1 MMQLLA
7 MLTMLIDHV
16 GLLFFPD
23 QPLWRIIGRI
33 AFPLYAYAL
42 ALGHRHTSSRGKYV
56 LRLLGI
62 AALSQIPY
70 QLAFETNELNVVFSL
85 CAAAILL
92 RVLDGLSPG
101 WISYALIALVCALF
115 EVFPFEYGAY
125 GLLLMLIFNYMKPGP
140 MLVGMHLLLNLAALF
155 AYGWVIQ
162 LFSII
167 PTMIIA
173 YGPNLWRRLESW
185 RMPRWLWRTFYPA
198 HLAVLAVIVHLIGE

>member
-1 MMQLLA
+1 MQLLA

-42 ALGHRHTSSRGKYV
+42 AQGHRHTSSHRKYV
-56 LRLLGI
+56 IRLFGI

-70 QLAFETNELNVVFSL
+70 QLAFDTNELNVVASL
-85 CAAAILL
+85 SVAALLLCILD
-92 RVLDGLSPG
+92 RLSPG
-101 WISYALIALVCALF
+101 WGSFALITLVCGLF
-115 EVFPFEYGAY
+115 EIFPFEYGAY
-125 GLLLMLIFNYMKPGP
+125 GLLLMLIFNYTKPGP
-140 MLVGMHLLLNLAALF
+140 MLVGLHLLLNLAALF

-167 PTMIIA
+167 PTMVIA
-173 YGPNLWRRLESW
+173 YGPNLWRRLES
-185 RMPRWLWRTFYPA
+185 RRVPRWLWRTFYPA
-198 HLAVLAVIVHLIGE
+198 HLAVLAVIVHFMSE

>member
-1 MMQLLA
+1 MQLLA

-16 GLLFFPD
+16 GLLFFPG

-42 ALGHRHTSSRGKYV
+42 AQGHQHTSSHGKYV
-56 LRLLGI
+56 VRLI
-62 AALSQIPY
+62 AIAVLSQIPY
-70 QLAFETNELNVVFSL
+70 QLAFDTNELNVVASL
-85 CAAAILL
+85 CVAVILM

-101 WISYALIALVCALF
+101 WASFTLIAFACVLY

-125 GLLLMLIFNYMKPGP
+125 GLLLMLIFNYMKTGP

-155 AYGWVIQ
+155 TYGWLIQ

-167 PTMIIA
+167 PTMLIV
-173 YGPNLWRRLESW
+173 YGPNLWRKLESW
-185 RMPRWLWRTFYPA
+185 RVPRWIWRMFYPV
-198 HLAVLAVIVHLIGE
+198 HLAILAAVVYFINK